1 MGSRASRK
9 KKRAEQQRVQFDA
22 LEAENLR
29 LKEELDRVKLR
40 NAGAHAGAHLAQA
53 LEAVDDAGD
62 TADEAV
68 TMYASS
74 MVIRHELQSLL
85 RMLTRTIEEFD
96 QRLERLDHRAEFPLK
111 ALNTVLSSDGPGL
124 SEDSLVPLES
134 AGGGDTK
141 NREVNAA
148 SESGHAADAAEKN
161 PADATAEADS
171 AVDDE
176 AEVQLE
182 FEDVAASEV
191 DGVAADVR
199 DNTDLDEDDWI
210 DEAAEA
216 AAKGA

>member
-1 MGSRASRK
+1 MGSRARRK
-9 KKRAEQQRVQFDA
+9 KKRAKQQRAEFDA
-22 LEAENLR
+22 LQAENLR

-74 MVIRHELQSLL
+74 MVIRQELQSLL

-124 SEDSLVPLES
+124 SEDSLIPDDS
-134 AGGGDTK
+134 AGLADTK
-141 NREVNAA
+141 NREVTSA
-148 SESGHAADAAEKN
+148 SEPGHDADAAEKN

-171 AVDDE
+171 AVDDA

-182 FEDVAASEV
+182 FEDFTASEV
-191 DGVAADVR
+191 DGVATDVR
-199 DNTDLDEDDWI
+199 DNTDLDEDWI